1 MILAELKN
9 KVETH
14 LARQVKTV
22 VIAVLASFNRK
33 QREAIR
39 QAAQLA
45 GLNLIKLIDD
55 STTAAIA
62 YGSPMN
68 VVRQGSNLIFDL
80 VGGSVSLSIVVLIVV
95 LFMLKATS
103 GDNHLSG
110 KDLELSYQPIGAH
123 FN

>member
-14 LARQVKTV
+14 LARQVKTG

-80 VGGSVSLSIVVLIVV
+80 VGGSVSLSIVVFDRGSLHV
-95 LFMLKATS
+95 KS
-103 GDNHLSG
+103 H
-110 KDLELSYQPIGAH
+110 
-123 FN
+123 